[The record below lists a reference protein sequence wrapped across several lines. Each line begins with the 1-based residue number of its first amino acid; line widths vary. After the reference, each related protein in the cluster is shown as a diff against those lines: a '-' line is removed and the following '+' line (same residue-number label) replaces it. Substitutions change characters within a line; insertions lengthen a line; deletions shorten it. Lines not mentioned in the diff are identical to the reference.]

1 MKTKHF
7 IFSLLALS
15 LTCLPTACGGDS
27 DSDSVID
34 EKEEEKEEEKE
45 DEKGVVKLTS
55 ANLTEDGYFDGVMY
69 YKITSNSPLEVCVAK
84 AEKSAV
90 NIVIPSNV
98 SIDGRIHKCTSIGKK
113 AFSQCTY
120 LTTVSIPNSIE
131 IIRDAAFY
139 DCIALTSIN
148 IPSSVSSIGKEV
160 FYNCHGKLTINCNIP
175 DTSSDNFPPFYKSLF
190 SEIIIGNDVTSIG
203 SNAFIGCTN
212 LSSLTIG
219 NSVTSIGDRAFANC
233 SKLTSIAIPNS
244 VTNIGKSTFYGCI

>member
-7 IFSLLALS
+7 IISLLALS
-15 LTCLPTACGGDS
+15 LTCLTTACSSEDS
-27 DSDSVID
+27 DDSVIS
-34 EKEEEKEEEKE
+34 EKEEGQE
-45 DEKGVVKLTS
+45 DEKGMVKLTS
-55 ANLTEDGYFDGVMY
+55 ANLTEEGYFDGVMY

-98 SIDGRIHKCTSIGKK
+98 SIDGRIHKCTSIGEK
-113 AFSQCTY
+113 AFFHCTY

-139 DCIALTSIN
+139 NCEALTSIN
-148 IPSSVSSIGKEV
+148 IPSSVSFIGKEV

-175 DTSSDNFPPFYKSLF
+175 DTSSDNIPPYYKSLF
-190 SEIIIGNDVTSIG
+190 SEIIIGDDVTSIG
-203 SNAFIGCTN
+203 SRAFIGCSN

-219 NSVTSIGDRAFANC
+219 NNVTSIGDRAFANC
-233 SKLTSIAIPNS
+233 SSLTSITIPNS
-244 VTNIGKSTFYGCI
+244 VTTIGDYTFSDCI